1 MYTYLHL
8 KICTTYNL
16 ESLATLELNLNEV
29 KTRGW
34 GLGLSAHNVILKI
47 YFDFN
52 CNVCCVA
59 VFSLCEY
66 VVILSNLGYHATSYY
81 DYYHVTINLSSL
93 L

>member
-1 MYTYLHL
+1 MQDRVKACHQNGILKNIFVFNFHDHDHL
-8 KICTTYNL
+8 STECN
-16 ESLATLELNLNEV
+16 
-29 KTRGW
+29 
-34 GLGLSAHNVILKI
+34 NVI
-47 YFDFN
+47 
-52 CNVCCVA
+52 CNMCFVS

>member
-1 MYTYLHL
+1 M
-8 KICTTYNL
+8 TTTTCQL
-16 ESLATLELNLNEV
+16 
-29 KTRGW
+29 
-34 GLGLSAHNVILKI
+34 NVI
-47 YFDFN
+47 
-52 CNVCCVA
+52 CNMCFVS